1 MSGVAFNTTGGSVYN
16 TNTTN
21 TSGGVE
27 LTESGGRA
35 LKLQTDAPHLV
46 SLGGGRLSTAVTLH
60 PIPSGRITLGSSPGV
75 DITVQGTGVEPL
87 HCHIENIGGVVT
99 LYPLS
104 EHTSIDG
111 VPVTTPTR
119 LLQGV
124 MLTIGRSNYMRF
136 NHPAEAQLMKSVL
149 PNARISM
156 APIRFDLEAQEEQKY
171 AAKKPPTIPRKNSN
185 DLIVDEDQPTSIQ
198 MKVSKFEYLAAQNF
212 KKSISPKVFSS
223 NLVTMNTPAKDVL
236 GRAPPDLQD
245 FAKNLHHSAVN
256 YSDSSCNDKQKNKTP
271 DRQFF
276 GRKSPQYVNVSI
288 NDSKTINNRVALYE
302 NGCVPKHH
310 NVYLNL
316 NMDQQPKN
324 ELNNIS
330 NKSINVNKPINTNR
344 SAVPSPSFN
353 RNPSPSYNRNPPP
366 YVRSITPSPALPVPP
381 VNVHKRSGSFSEA
394 IVRDDGGQKNNES
407 ELRRNQAHA
416 DRVKEQEIEK
426 AEQARLEEILNMCAD
441 YERQVQWEKTN
452 KPVPNRIKTNGSLP
466 RDKRQCPPSPF
477 SSSSPICI
485 SPSPNHTTPSPG
497 SKDSPIFKFD
507 SDLRP
512 NNHNYE
518 NVASPRFYYE
528 NIEVSSTTPH
538 TFSQY
543 ENITISHENNSNFP
557 HSPRTR
563 IKTIPT
569 VNREPSPKDA
579 AQLIDSKFAIVNAEH
594 YLLQAKNKEIPSE
607 NKDNVDVT
615 TRKPTPTKFI
625 HPIEIDSSFQT
636 YHADR
641 KASQEKIETLKK
653 EKQEILTSMA
663 HIKRKMAEIEMQ
675 EEELNRELEMER
687 ALIIGEHKSKLVEI
701 DDMERR
707 KQKLLDSAR
716 EIERKMED
724 CQVSQIQHQENCRR
738 ALEQAQGT
746 VARIEH
752 RLNTITKPSD
762 EYQELFEEFLCA
774 QEVLDNERKTFEDL
788 EFHHLE
794 EEADWLASREEIQRE
809 ILDLTKR
816 LDVLKTQIGDLE
828 QQKVDA
834 NACNAR
840 ESKTLERQQIKCV
853 RRLEEHRGKL
863 KMLEAELNTFARE
876 ESDQEVSSDSES
888 EKVKDRNVKMQNLSC
903 SFIDTGSQVMNGDV
917 YGMSKSFNE
926 KVLQEQFV
934 IEDGVAKRC
943 PSQDDID
950 RISKVTLSAPMNIE
964 DGRGSLG
971 KKTIESLKEIERNRQ
986 LHLVQQG
993 SQVIEEERRRVL
1005 ALKQRAQDEVRTQW
1019 AQRQQDCSSLISTT
1033 SDEAHYSINGSDEVE
1048 RKTSINEL
1056 EELPAES
1063 DVPKSPRPL
1072 SETSDISAVE
1082 VGGTLGKRR
1091 VRHGLDKT
1099 RPLTR
1104 YLPICSSEL
1113 DLRQHIETAGHQVV
1127 LCPHVTINSTSCRG
1141 FLHKKGSKLNGW
1153 SRRWFVFDRNKRA
1166 LVYYADKNEKKI
1178 RGGAYFQAIEEV
1190 YLDHSN
1196 SVKSPNP
1203 QLTFI
1208 IKTRERYYH
1217 LMAPSPEAM
1226 RIWIDVIFTGAEG
1239 YQEFKQ
1245 GT

>member
-1 MSGVAFNTTGGSVYN
+1 
-16 TNTTN
+16 
-21 TSGGVE
+21 
-27 LTESGGRA
+27 
-35 LKLQTDAPHLV
+35 
-46 SLGGGRLSTAVTLH
+46 
-60 PIPSGRITLGSSPGV
+60 
-75 DITVQGTGVEPL
+75 
-87 HCHIENIGGVVT
+87 
-99 LYPLS
+99 
-104 EHTSIDG
+104 
-111 VPVTTPTR
+111 
-119 LLQGV
+119 
-124 MLTIGRSNYMRF
+124 MRF

-149 PNARISM
+149 PNSRISM
-156 APIRFDLEAQEEQKY
+156 APIRFDLEAQEDQKY
-171 AAKKPPTIPRKNSN
+171 AKKPPTIPRKNSQ
-185 DLIVDEDQPTSIQ
+185 DLIGDEEQPTSIQ

-223 NLVTMNTPAKDVL
+223 NLVTVNTPAKDVL
-236 GRAPPDLQD
+236 GRAPPDIQD
-245 FAKNLHHSAVN
+245 FTKNLHHSAVN
-256 YSDSSCNDKQKNKTP
+256 YSDSIYNDKQNNKTP

-288 NDSKTINNRVALYE
+288 NDAKSINNRVALYE

-330 NKSINVNKPINTNR
+330 NKSVNVNKPINTNR
-344 SAVPSPSFN
+344 ATAAAPSAGVN

-366 YVRSITPSPALPVPP
+366 YVRSVTPSPGQPSPP
-381 VNVHKRSGSFSEA
+381 VNLHKRSGSF
-394 IVRDDGGQKNNES
+394 DDGVQRNNES
-407 ELRRNQAHA
+407 EMRRNQAHV
-416 DRVKEQEIEK
+416 DRLKEQEIEK
-426 AEQARLEEILNMCAD
+426 AEQARLEEILNMCAE

-452 KPVPNRIKTNGSLP
+452 KPIPNRIKTNGSLP

-477 SSSSPICI
+477 GSPCK
-485 SPSPNHTTPSPG
+485 SPSPNHATPSPS

-507 SDLRP
+507 ADLRP

-518 NVASPRFYYE
+518 NVTINNANPRLCYE
-528 NIEVSSTTPH
+528 NVEVSHTIPN

-543 ENITISHENNSNFP
+543 ENITISHETNSPYP

-579 AQLIDSKFAIVNAEH
+579 AHLIDTKFAILNTEQ
-594 YLLQAKNKEIPSE
+594 YLLQNKCSE
-607 NKDNVDVT
+607 NGDNVDVT
-615 TRKPTPTKFI
+615 TRKPTPTKFL
-625 HPIEIDSSFQT
+625 HPIDSFTT
-636 YHADR
+636 YHHDSYDR
-641 KASQEKIETLKK
+641 KASHESDRRRMETLKR
-653 EKQEILTSMA
+653 EKQEILTAMA

-687 ALIIGEHKSKLVEI
+687 ALITGEHKSKLVEI
-701 DDMERR
+701 EQLERR
-707 KQKLLDSAR
+707 KQKLSESAR
-716 EIERKMED
+716 EIERKMAD
-724 CQVSQIQHQENCRR
+724 CQVTQVEHQENCRR
-738 ALEQAQGT
+738 KLERAQDDMAK
-746 VARIEH
+746 VEE
-752 RLNTITKPSD
+752 RLNSVAKSSD
-762 EYQELFEEFLCA
+762 EYREIFEEFLCA

-809 ILDLTKR
+809 ILDLGKR
-816 LDVLKTQIGDLE
+816 LDVLKTQVGELE
-828 QQKVDA
+828 QQKLDA
-834 NACNAR
+834 NTCNAR
-840 ESKTLERQQIKCV
+840 ESKTLERQLIKCA
-853 RRLEEHRGKL
+853 RRLEEHRGNL
-863 KMLEAELNTFARE
+863 KALEAELNTFSKE

-888 EKVKDRNVKMQNLSC
+888 EKAQHVQNLSC
-903 SFIDTGSQVMNGDV
+903 SFIDTSSRTKNGDA
-917 YGMSKSFNE
+917 YDMSKSFNE
-926 KVLQEQFV
+926 KMLQEQSV

-950 RISKVTLSAPMNIE
+950 RISKVTSNAPMNIE

-1019 AQRQQDCSSLISTT
+1019 AQRQQDCSSFTSTT
-1033 SDEAHYSINGSDEVE
+1033 SDEAHYSANGGDDVDQ
-1048 RKTSINEL
+1048 KTSIGEV
-1056 EELPAES
+1056 EQLPAETES
-1063 DVPKSPRPL
+1063 PKSPRPL

-1091 VRHGLDKT
+1091 VRQGLDKT

-1127 LCPHVTINSTSCRG
+1127 LCPHVSINSTSCRG
-1141 FLHKKGSKLNGW
+1141 FLHKRGSKLNGW

-1190 YLDHSN
+1190 YLDHAN
-1196 SVKSPNP
+1196 SVKSPSP

-1239 YQEFKQ
+1239 YQEFKH